1 MSGSRGPP
9 QSNNRYTD
17 YDYEYGSSKPARSK
31 KPPFNSNQRR
41 DFTKGLP
48 GSSSLTH
55 SMGAS
60 DDFMGGSSSG
70 AGRRYGSSRGGGAY
84 GSYGSSIYGNNSNS
98 NNSSPGGAG
107 GSGSGGGGNDR
118 YGGYNKP
125 WRSSSSGELK
135 SMNTANNGG
144 NSGGGSSGDNFRKD
158 RYDSY
163 SGGNIN
169 NSNPSSGRNSLSN
182 SGSRPFGK
190 RVNSYGGSSSLSA
203 GGSPSTGTSSFG
215 FGSGSGSGIG
225 AGSSL
230 GSGHEA
236 SANGSSSLLNSGA
249 KRVSDTYYPS
259 RGYSSLSQSGGKG
272 VDRYSSKYRGGFKG
286 KGKRYG
292 DEDQRRDYYAYQHH
306 QSQHSQSQQYH
317 QGGRLK
323 DEDRNYD
330 RYGSS
335 AYSKDDGYRKPY
347 KREDEDEYSN
357 VNESGTSVKRGEEK
371 DSELSSKLEEADY
384 HDRERSRSE
393 RQEDDEND
401 EDDDVDVD
409 NDDDE
414 DDDDDEDNDNEE
426 ADESNRSLTIEPTS
440 INISA
445 GNGPNTD
452 DTDTSVATPI
462 EPATDVKIE
471 KIPVSESK
479 PKLFLQTPVDVSN
492 EIMYEEGCIYP
503 LNFME
508 TEFKKLKEEFERKT
522 KVEDTLETDKEN
534 ESVGFKLPYITKKP
548 ISDFQDYPFY
558 SQNIGAFVDHK
569 LEKLT
574 SQIKENNRI
583 IQRKKISLWNSS
595 ALSWKKWQSKS
606 NNMDQQLKVIHPPD
620 DEMRRE
626 IDSIDIRVKNDDKG
640 NENGNGGV
648 SSGVTHDD
656 LEQPGVGANSGSSQ
670 SNGAGGRRNRR
681 HGDLVTTEAEFQE
694 ILQSLEKE
702 QLEDP
707 MVKAQHVSAK
717 IPDFILDPVKRDCI
731 KYMDSNNMVID
742 KQNWSK
748 RVHTDFQDTFSFE
761 EHELFCEGFCM
772 MPKRFGAISRHMGRL
787 RTAEECVLHY
797 YLTKKAVNYKLMVNQ
812 FKKKANKR
820 AAGGR
825 RKSAKTRNVS
835 HSNTPITT
843 PSSTDPSGTN
853 NNISSSTEDLGVVA
867 AEVAAEIATV
877 ANSKLVSEELYTE
890 TGRRKRA
897 AAPIFKES
905 NEGSEPAKKKQ
916 SKKKE
921 DNIVSSADTV
931 NTLPV
936 AVVAN
941 SSDPTKTEIVSAPIT
956 GLVNPEQVEIVA
968 QPLVLDQPLRAADQ
982 IESIPA
988 SVVSAPVP
996 SSSNEADASQEIP
1009 EESDKFSDSKD
1020 KKKAITSYWSITE
1033 ANLFPSLLAEHGTKW
1048 TTIADILSTKT
1059 ATMVR
1064 NYFQRNSEKHGW
1076 GDIVK
1081 VADARLEAK
1090 FAAVLGQDAP
1100 VGSAAS
1106 TNTSPTVAP
1115 IISSPNPPPSIKIP
1129 VAATSSAYPQIYDTQ
1144 VNGGLK
1150 IGTFQHSYSQP
1161 QQEQSFAS
1169 VPSKKPSIN
1178 SLLSSD
1184 STYPKYKPY
1193 PDIFSSQP
1201 SQPQPLPPPVHSQP
1215 PLQQQHQSVPIPP
1228 VEAKASAPPPLPA
1241 KAQPPPQ
1248 RSSIMS
1254 LLNSDSSPVKNP
1266 YIPMSQPSSSL
1277 KSLLNSPPNPSA
1289 QQEQFE
1295 QNQSQQHR
1303 TPSGNGLST
1312 LLSAAS
1318 SQPYTPTS
1326 K

>member
-1 MSGSRGPP
+1 MSGSRGPS

-17 YDYEYGSSKPARSK
+17 YDYEYGSSKPPRSK

-107 GSGSGGGGNDR
+107 GSGGGGGGDR

-135 SMNTANNGG
+135 SMNNVNNGG
-144 NSGGGSSGDNFRKD
+144 ASSGDNFRKD

-163 SGGNIN
+163 SGGSIN
-169 NSNPSSGRNSLSN
+169 NSNLSSGRNSLSN
-182 SGSRPFGK
+182 SGGRPFGK
-190 RVNSYGGSSSLSA
+190 RVNSYSGSNSLSA
-203 GGSPSTGTSSFG
+203 GGSPSAGTSSLS
-215 FGSGSGSGIG
+215 FGSGSGSGMG
-225 AGSSL
+225 AGSSI
-230 GSGHEA
+230 SAGHET

-249 KRVSDTYYPS
+249 KRGSDTYYPS
-259 RGYSSLSQSGGKG
+259 RSYSSLSQSGGKG

-292 DEDQRRDYYAYQHH
+292 DDDQRRDYYAYQHH
-306 QSQHSQSQQYH
+306 QSQHLQSQYH
-317 QGGRLK
+317 QSGRLK
-323 DEDRNYD
+323 DDDRNYD
-330 RYGSS
+330 RYSSS
-335 AYSKDDGYRKPY
+335 AYSKDDGYRKPF
-347 KREDEDEYSN
+347 KREDENEDSN
-357 VNESGTSVKRGEEK
+357 VNESGTSVKRSEEK
-371 DSELSSKLEEADY
+371 DLELSSKLDEADY
-384 HDRERSRSE
+384 HGREHSRSG

-401 EDDDVDVD
+401 EDEDVDED

-414 DDDDDEDNDNEE
+414 EDEDDDNDNEE
-426 ADESNRSLTIEPTS
+426 ADESNRSLTIEPNS
-440 INISA
+440 KIA
-445 GNGPNTD
+445 PVGNGPNAD
-452 DTDTSVATPI
+452 DTETSAATPI
-462 EPATDVKIE
+462 QTTTDVKIE

-479 PKLFLQTPVDVSN
+479 PKLFLQTPVDVSD

-508 TEFKKLKEEFERKT
+508 TEFNKLKEEFERKT

-534 ESVGFKLPYITKKP
+534 DLVGFKLPYLSKKP
-548 ISDFQDYPFY
+548 ILDFQDYPFY

-574 SQIKENNRI
+574 SQIRENNRNV
-583 IQRKKISLWNSS
+583 QRKKISLWNSS

-648 SSGVTHDD
+648 SSGVAHDD
-656 LEQPGVGANSGSSQ
+656 LEQPGVGANNGSSQ

-742 KQNWSK
+742 KQKWSK

-835 HSNTPITT
+835 QSNTPITT
-843 PSSTDPSGTN
+843 PSSADPSGTN
-853 NNISSSTEDLGVVA
+853 NNISSGTEDLGVVA

-877 ANSKLVSEELYTE
+877 ANSKPVSEELYTE

-897 AAPIFKES
+897 AAPVFKES
-905 NEGSEPAKKKQ
+905 NDGSEPAKKKQ

-921 DNIVSSADTV
+921 DTIVSLTDVV
-931 NTLPV
+931 NALSV
-936 AVVAN
+936 AVGPN
-941 SSDPTKTEIVSAPIT
+941 TSDPTKTEIVPTPIA
-956 GLVNPEQVEIVA
+956 GLMNPEQVEIVA
-968 QPLVLDQPLRAADQ
+968 QPLVVDQPLAATDQ
-982 IESIPA
+982 VESIPVP
-988 SVVSAPVP
+988 VVSAPVP
-996 SSSNEADASQEIP
+996 SSANETDASQENI

-1033 ANLFPSLLAEHGTKW
+1033 ANLFPGLLAEHGTKW

-1100 VGSAAS
+1100 VGSAVS
-1106 TNTSPTVAP
+1106 NNTSPTVAP
-1115 IISSPNPPPSIKIP
+1115 IIPSPNPPPSIKIP
-1129 VAATSSAYPQIYDTQ
+1129 VAATTSAYPQIYDTQ

-1150 IGTFQHSYSQP
+1150 IGTFQHSYSKP
-1161 QQEQSFAS
+1161 PQEQNFPS
-1169 VPSKKPSIN
+1169 VSSKKPSIN
-1178 SLLSSD
+1178 SLLLSD
-1184 STYPKYKPY
+1184 SAYPTYKPY
-1193 PDIFSSQP
+1193 PDIFALQP
-1201 SQPQPLPPPVHSQP
+1201 TQPVHSQP
-1215 PLQQQHQSVPIPP
+1215 PLQQQLQSAPTPH
-1228 VEAKASAPPPLPA
+1228 VEVKASPPPPLPT
-1241 KAQPPPQ
+1241 KVQPPAQ

-1295 QNQSQQHR
+1295 QNQSQQQHR